1 MGSMRGLLR
10 QGMAYGLAGGM
21 ALLLDWASF
30 VALTWLGMPSI
41 PANVLARLAGA
52 LLAYLLNGVFTFR
65 DAEGSKLGW
74 RRFGRYVAT
83 WCVMTLASTWA
94 IQAIEQGAGLQW
106 AWLAKPAV
114 EGGLAAITFVVYR
127 AWIYK

>member
-10 QGMAYGLAGGM
+10 QGMAYGLAGGL
-21 ALLLDWASF
+21 ALLLDWATF
-30 VALTWLGMPSI
+30 VGLTWLGLPAI
-41 PANVLARLAGA
+41 PANVLARLFGA
-52 LLAYLLNGVFTFR
+52 LLAYLLNGMFTFR

-74 RRFGRYVAT
+74 RRFGRYAVT
-83 WCVMTLASTWA
+83 WCVMTLASTLA

-114 EGGLAAITFVVYR
+114 EAALAAVTFIVYR
-127 AWIYK
+127 LWIYK

>member
-1 MGSMRGLLR
+1 MRGLLR
-10 QGMAYGLAGGM
+10 QGMAYGLAGGL
-21 ALLLDWASF
+21 ALLLDWATF
-30 VALTWLGMPSI
+30 VALTWLGMPAI
-41 PANVLARLAGA
+41 PANVLARLCGA

-83 WCVMTLASTWA
+83 WCVMTLASTLA
-94 IQAIEQGAGLQW
+94 IQAVEQGAGLQW

-114 EGGLAAITFVVYR
+114 EAVLAAVTFVVYR
-127 AWIYK
+127 IWIYK

>member
-1 MGSMRGLLR
+1 MRGLLR
-10 QGMAYGLAGGM
+10 QGMAYGLAGGL
-21 ALLLDWASF
+21 ALLLDWATF
-30 VALTWLGMPSI
+30 VALTWLGMPAI

-65 DAEGSKLGW
+65 DGEGSKLGR

-83 WCVMTLASTWA
+83 WCAMTFASTWA
-94 IQAIEQGAGLQW
+94 IEAIEQAAGLQW

-114 EGGLAAITFVVYR
+114 EGVLAAITFVVYR

>member
-1 MGSMRGLLR
+1 MDSMRGLLR
-10 QGMAYGLAGGM
+10 QGMAYGLAGGL

-94 IQAIEQGAGLQW
+94 IQVIEQAAGLQW

-114 EGGLAAITFVVYR
+114 EGVLAAITFVVYR

>member
-1 MGSMRGLLR
+1 MDSMRGLLR
-10 QGMAYGLAGGM
+10 QGMAYGLAGGL

-30 VALTWLGMPSI
+30 VALTWLLMPSI

-114 EGGLAAITFVVYR
+114 EGVLAAITFVVYR

>member
-1 MGSMRGLLR
+1 
-10 QGMAYGLAGGM
+10 MAWPAAWRCCSTGPT
-21 ALLLDWASF
+21 F
-30 VALTWLGMPSI
+30 VALTWLGMPAI
-41 PANVLARLAGA
+41 PANVLARLCGA

-83 WCVMTLASTWA
+83 WCVMTLASTLA

-114 EGGLAAITFVVYR
+114 EAALAAVTFVVYR
-127 AWIYK
+127 VWIYK

>member
-1 MGSMRGLLR
+1 MPGLLR
-10 QGMAYGLAGGM
+10 QGMAYGLAGGL

-41 PANVLARLAGA
+41 PANVLGRLAGA
-52 LLAYLLNGVFTFR
+52 MLAYLLNGVFTFR

-83 WCVMTLASTWA
+83 WSVMTFASTLA
-94 IQAIEQGAGLQW
+94 IRAIEQGAGLQW

-114 EGGLAAITFVVYR
+114 EGVLAAITFVVYR
-127 AWIYK
+127 TWIYK

>member
-114 EGGLAAITFVVYR
+114 EGVLAAITFVVYR

>member
-10 QGMAYGLAGGM
+10 QGMAYGLAGGL

-30 VALTWLGMPSI
+30 VALTWVGMPSI

-52 LLAYLLNGVFTFR
+52 LLAYILNGVFTFR

-114 EGGLAAITFVVYR
+114 EGVLAAITFVVYR
-127 AWIYK
+127 VWIYK

>member
-41 PANVLARLAGA
+41 PA
-52 LLAYLLNGVFTFR
+52 FR

-106 AWLAKPAV
+106 AWLAKPTV
-114 EGGLAAITFVVYR
+114 EGVLAAITFVVYR

>member
-1 MGSMRGLLR
+1 M
-10 QGMAYGLAGGM
+10 AGGL

-83 WCVMTLASTWA
+83 WCLMTFASTWA

-114 EGGLAAITFVVYR
+114 EGVLAAITFVVYR

>member
-1 MGSMRGLLR
+1 MRGLLR

-65 DAEGSKLGW
+65 DAEGSKLGG

-83 WCVMTLASTWA
+83 WCLMTFASTWA

-114 EGGLAAITFVVYR
+114 EGVLAAITFVVYR